1 MRPSGSNI
9 FNCHNS
15 KGVKLLTRLRLGQ
28 SHLLEHKFQYSLQV
42 SYNLICSCGK
52 DIERLT
58 HLLFHCANY
67 SNERST
73 LLNIISIDGKTLK
86 RNDIK
91 VTEILLYDDSNP
103 INIINT
109 VIQNVTIDSLSPRDL
124 TCVSFRWLN
133 YIINFQ
139 LALGFAFLHINI
151 YFYTRQFEIDICLIT
166 VIFMFLGVSF

>member
-86 RNDIK
+86 RNDIQ

>member
-1 MRPSGSNI
+1 MRPPGSNI

-52 DIERLT
+52 DIQKLT

-73 LLNIISIDGKTLK
+73 FQNIISIDRKTLK
-86 RNDIK
+86 RNDIQ
-91 VTEILLYDDSNP
+91 VTEILLYGDSNS

-109 VIQNVTIDSLSPRDL
+109 GIQNVTIDSLSPRDL

-151 YFYTRQFEIDICLIT
+151 YFYTRSFEIDICLMT